1 MEGTPRPPPA
11 HGMAEAGGRSPAW
24 LERGLGPAL
33 AMPHGADLQRRLV
46 PGTRLRE
53 GQSILCERDR
63 WGRGGVTR
71 ASGLGN

>member
-1 MEGTPRPPPA
+1 MEGMPHPPPA

-33 AMPHGADLQRRLV
+33 ATPHGADLQRRLV

-53 GQSILCERDR
+53 GQSCVRETD
-63 WGRGGVTR
+63 GGE
-71 ASGLGN
+71 AG